1 MITYAAI
8 IAILIGLAF
17 NLVLQAWVQP
27 RAFRAD
33 NKIQADLIIGRFDAQ
48 LESLKQISENAS
60 RTLDE
65 ASRFF
70 KSSEDRFQEIERRL
84 SIVEEGWKTTHRLV
98 EEVTRLDKRLACVES
113 VCNATHERSL
123 RNEMVRRIEGEEG

>member
-1 MITYAAI
+1 MITSAAI

-33 NKIQADLIIGRFDAQ
+33 NKLQADLIIGRFDAQ
-48 LESLKQISENAS
+48 LEALKAISENAS

-65 ASRFF
+65 AARFF
-70 KSSEDRFQEIERRL
+70 KDSDDRFTEIERRL

-98 EEVTRLDKRLACVES
+98 EEVTHMDKRLSCVES
-113 VCNATHERSL
+113 VCAATHERNL
-123 RNEMVRRIEGEEG
+123 RHEMHRRNEAEEG